1 MILKEL
7 KEQLDKLSPQ
17 YDNCIVISQ
26 KDAEG
31 NGYSP
36 VRGAEPAIYIADNSY
51 SGEVFDTDEDLGVR
65 GEPCI
70 VIHPIN

>member
-1 MILKEL
+1 MTLKEL
-7 KEQLDKLSPQ
+7 KEELNKLGVE
-17 YDNCIVISQ
+17 YDNSIVISQ

-36 VRGAEPAIYIADNSY
+36 VRGAEPAIYVADNNY
-51 SGEVFDTDEDLGVR
+51 SGEVFDEDEDLGIK

-70 VIHPIN
+70 VIYPIN